1 MTKKNISYLLFVIAL
16 GYIISP
22 WFFEKN
28 LLFNEILSA
37 AGLAILYYRRFKIAN
52 DPVTLCMIGLLCWS
66 AFHML
71 VSLLRM
77 DSLYYY
83 LRNLV
88 ISYSML
94 TYFIG
99 FYCLLYLPVFIR
111 KIRGWLR
118 WYIGLFLF
126 IPVSRFLFERFGEAM
141 LFPALFRKPL
151 RRWVPWSLIVM
162 NLIYGIT
169 YSSLTAWILAAFYL
183 LLFISPGYAFFKQSV
198 LLVCGV
204 FLIVFIC
211 FIPDLSL
218 VANRFSP
225 YTFNGIS
232 DVMHSSR
239 FLSIDPNSTWRLIL
253 WKQVLVDHF
262 PLNIIGIGFG
272 TPMFKY
278 FPIEDYSK
286 LSTLPYVLGAHNS
299 YVYLFGRLGLPY
311 VLCMVGAYL
320 YLFKEYFYHKAYYY
334 ANKQILLFWSF
345 FAATVIALF
354 NPALESPIYA
364 GAYWLLLGFTAR
376 AIYNRNHPM
385 INTPHEDSLHP

>member
-1 MTKKNISYLLFVIAL
+1 
-16 GYIISP
+16 
-22 WFFEKN
+22 
-28 LLFNEILSA
+28 
-37 AGLAILYYRRFKIAN
+37 
-52 DPVTLCMIGLLCWS
+52 
-66 AFHML
+66 
-71 VSLLRM
+71 
-77 DSLYYY
+77 
-83 LRNLV
+83 
-88 ISYSML
+88 
-94 TYFIG
+94 
-99 FYCLLYLPVFIR
+99 
-111 KIRGWLR
+111 
-118 WYIGLFLF
+118 
-126 IPVSRFLFERFGEAM
+126 
-141 LFPALFRKPL
+141 
-151 RRWVPWSLIVM
+151 
-162 NLIYGIT
+162 
-169 YSSLTAWILAAFYL
+169 
-183 LLFISPGYAFFKQSV
+183 
-198 LLVCGV
+198 
-204 FLIVFIC
+204 
-211 FIPDLSL
+211 
-218 VANRFSP
+218 
-225 YTFNGIS
+225 
-232 DVMHSSR
+232 MHSSR